1 MKRVKRKNG
10 KWVIPVMAASLLL
23 GAGLSQTELA
33 RASGVSIDYNF
44 TGEDKDKAGYAEGT
58 ITVSSDTAGTYH
70 LFWADD
76 TKALDGYFEIN
87 SKLKEKLNCILD
99 KKNFEGTGFKVT
111 AGGSKSFTLGEHT
124 AIPAGATKII
134 AVTDTSKTKVS
145 DAVAVFDIDKEKQLK
160 AGSGKLLYKFNAYSD
175 AHIDNRTYEAVY
187 YEKSES
193 RLKAALDYAKKMDTE
208 FIASA
213 GDMVT
218 NASKDEFKAEWNT
231 YLKILATSD
240 YTGNVWEANGNHDLK
255 ENGGGKNTM
264 DAGKTACAKATGTDS
279 TIANYQANKPY
290 YYMIEQNTGDVFIF
304 MALENTGSPNS
315 DTNEFSTEQM
325 EWLKNLLDTYYGTG
339 VNIYIVEH
347 AAFYNFGTGDDWS
360 YTRSNGTKGYY
371 GGHMKWGTGNTTK
384 NTELKNLLSKYKEV
398 IFMNGHTHQDFCVG
412 TNYSNDNGNACHMI
426 HDPAVV
432 GTTYPTKSGSDYN
445 NQYNSPQLVA
455 RGDGNARDGSGYN
468 CQGYYVETYE
478 NAVIYHGADLEA
490 QKIYP
495 EYCYIMEGSRH
506 SESVASDGNR
516 QVIQPQYEKV
526 TLDKEIIKSD
536 ASISEIVSY
545 ANSLL
550 NNYVTFASF
559 DQYREVKRVVA
570 QYNARA
576 MEKKTAIARLKT
588 ACESLYYIASKLGSE
603 GSPSDSYQ
611 INATYY
617 FENNKNWQN
626 VYVYAWNS
634 TSDKNAEWP
643 GVKLTQKVG
652 KDSTG
657 SYDVYKVAFSS
668 AGQYKNIIFSNGKET
683 DGRKTEDIAL
693 ASYGKNCFCVG
704 DKSETKGSNYT
715 YKVNNYAYEN

>member
-10 KWVIPVMAASLLL
+10 KWVIPVMAATLLF

-145 DAVAVFDIDKEKQLK
+145 DAVAVYDIDKKKQLK
-160 AGSGKLLYKFNAYSD
+160 AESGKLLYKFNSYSD
-175 AHIDNRTYEAVY
+175 AHIDKRTYEAVY
-187 YEKSES
+187 YQKSES
-193 RLKAALDYAKKMDTE
+193 RFQAALDYAKKMDVE
-208 FIASA
+208 FIASS

-218 NASKDEFKAEWNT
+218 NASKDEFKSEWNT
-231 YLKILATSD
+231 YLKMLASSD

-315 DTNEFSTEQM
+315 DTDEFSAEQI

-347 AAFYNFGTGDDWS
+347 AALEKFGSGDNWKDS
-360 YTRSNGTKGYY
+360 PGGNGYY
-371 GGHMKWGTGNTTK
+371 GGHMKWGTSNTK
-384 NTELKNLLSKYKEV
+384 NNTEFKELLSKYKNL
-398 IFMNGHTHQDFCVG
+398 IFMNGHTHQDFYLG
-412 TNYSNDNGNACHMI
+412 TNYSNENGTACHMI
-426 HDPAVV
+426 HNPAVV
-432 GTTYPTKSGSDYN
+432 GTTYWSEKYDT
-445 NQYNSPQLVA
+445 QYNSPELVA
-455 RGDGNARDGSGYN
+455 EKGKNARDGSGYN
-468 CQGYYVETYE
+468 SQGYYVETYE

-506 SESVASDGNR
+506 SESISSDGKR
-516 QVIQPQYEKV
+516 QVIQPQNEKV
-526 TLDKEIIKSD
+526 TLDKEIIKAD
-536 ASISEIVSY
+536 ASISEIVSF
-545 ANSLL
+545 ANNQL
-550 NNYVTFASF
+550 NNYVTYASF

-570 QYNARA
+570 QYHAK
-576 MEKKTAIARLKT
+576 MLDEKTAVARLKT
-588 ACESLYYIASKLGSE
+588 ACESLHYIVSKLNSSGS
-603 GSPSDSYQ
+603 SSDVYQ
-611 INATYY
+611 LRDTYY
-617 FENNKNWQN
+617 FENNKTWSK
-626 VYVYAWNS
+626 VYCYAWNS
-634 TSDKNAEWP
+634 TTDKNADWP
-643 GVKLTQKVG
+643 GVELTEKVG
-652 KDSTG
+652 KDGTG
-657 SYDVYKVAFSS
+657 SYDIYKVAFSS
-668 AGQYKNIIFSNGKET
+668 AGQYKNVIFSNGKE
-683 DGRKTEDIAL
+683 DGGRQTEDIAL

-704 DKSETKGSNYT
+704 DKSASTSTSST
-715 YKVNNYAYEN
+715 YKVNNYEYGK

>member
-10 KWVIPVMAASLLL
+10 KWVIPVMAASLLF
-23 GAGLSQTELA
+23 GAGLSQAELA

-145 DAVAVFDIDKEKQLK
+145 DAVAIYDIDKKKQLR
-160 AGSGKLLYKFNAYSD
+160 AESGKLLYKFNSYSD
-175 AHIDNRTYEAVY
+175 AHIDKRTYEAVY
-187 YEKSES
+187 YQKSES
-193 RLKAALDYAKKMDTE
+193 RFQAALDYAKKMDVE
-208 FIASA
+208 FIASS

-218 NASKDEFKAEWNT
+218 NASKDEFKSEWNT
-231 YLKILATSD
+231 YLKMLASSD

-315 DTNEFSTEQM
+315 DTDEFSAEQI

-347 AAFYNFGTGDDWS
+347 AALEKFGSGDNWKDS
-360 YTRSNGTKGYY
+360 PGGNGYY
-371 GGHMKWGTGNTTK
+371 GGHMKWGTSNTKK
-384 NTELKNLLSKYKEV
+384 NTEFKELLSKYKNL
-398 IFMNGHTHQDFCVG
+398 IFMNGHTHQDFYLG
-412 TNYSNDNGNACHMI
+412 TNYSNENGIACHMI
-426 HDPAVV
+426 HNPAVV
-432 GTTYPTKSGSDYN
+432 GTTYWSEKYDT
-445 NQYNSPQLVA
+445 QYNSPELVA
-455 RGDGNARDGSGYN
+455 EKGKNARDGSGYN
-468 CQGYYVETYE
+468 SQGYYVETYE

-495 EYCYIMEGSRH
+495 EYCYIMEGARH
-506 SESVASDGNR
+506 SESISSDGKR
-516 QVIQPQYEKV
+516 QVIQPQNEKV
-526 TLDKEIIKSD
+526 TLDKEIIKAD
-536 ASISEIVSY
+536 ASISEIVSF
-545 ANSLL
+545 ANSQL
-550 NNYVTFASF
+550 NNYVTYASF

-570 QYNARA
+570 QYNAK
-576 MEKKTAIARLKT
+576 MLDEKTAVARLKT
-588 ACESLYYIASKLGSE
+588 ACESLYYIVSKLNNSGSA
-603 GSPSDSYQ
+603 SDLYQ
-611 INATYY
+611 LRDTYY
-617 FENNKNWQN
+617 FENNGNWQN
-626 VYVYAWNS
+626 VYCYAWNS
-634 TSDKNAEWP
+634 ETDKNAAWP
-643 GVKLTQKVG
+643 GVQLTEKVG
-652 KDSTG
+652 KNSTG

-668 AGQYKNIIFSNGKET
+668 VGQYQNVIFSNGKADKE
-683 DGRKTEDIAL
+683 RKTEDIAL
-693 ASYGKNCFCVG
+693 ASYGKNCFCIG
-704 DKSETKGSNYT
+704 DKSATNGSSYT
-715 YKVNNYAYEN
+715 FKVSNYAYEK